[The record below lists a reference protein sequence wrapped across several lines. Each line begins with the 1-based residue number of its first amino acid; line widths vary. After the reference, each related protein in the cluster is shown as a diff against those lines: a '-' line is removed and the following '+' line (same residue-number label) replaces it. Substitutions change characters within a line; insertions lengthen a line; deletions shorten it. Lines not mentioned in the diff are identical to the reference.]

1 MQATTP
7 SPDITFL
14 IENFDAGGV
23 QRQTTIMAAAMAARG
38 LAVDL
43 VVIDDSGPLRDR
55 LSPAL
60 RLVRLDRASPMRTRL
75 AALAADP
82 GGWPALMRSLL
93 LARWMPGPLLALPSL
108 TRYLQQSRP
117 KSLFA
122 ATFGVNLLA
131 YLACRRAGV
140 ATRLVASERAA
151 LSAPGGQGG
160 VGDHRSRIA
169 GREDDPRLARPR
181 RRLGSHRRRA
191 IVPLMRRVYLSV
203 DALVANSKGIRSDL
217 ASIVGIPESRVT
229 VIYNPTIT
237 PDFAAR
243 AQAPVDHPW
252 FAAGEPPVILAV
264 GRPGRQK
271 DFPTLVRAFARVRGQ
286 RAARLMIIG
295 EVTRADHY
303 RGDTT
308 KKLERA
314 TALTRLAEAL
324 GVADDVSLVGYQS
337 NPPAFMSRAGVFVLS
352 SRFEGFPNVLLEA
365 IAAGCPVVSTDCPSG
380 PSEILDNGLYG
391 ALVPVGDADAMAQ
404 AIVATLDAPRNSERL
419 KQRAALFSYDEA
431 IAAYRDVLLGTGRW
445 DAATVTPAEP
455 LGVWRHRPT
464 LG

>member
-1 MQATTP
+1 MKSHTS
-7 SPDITFL
+7 SPDIAFL
-14 IENFDAGGV
+14 IENFGAGGV
-23 QRQTTIMAAAMAARG
+23 QRQITIMAAAMAARG

-43 VVIDDSGPLRDR
+43 AVIDDSGPLRDR
-55 LSPAL
+55 VSPAL
-60 RLVRLDRASPMRTRL
+60 RLVRLDRGSPVRTRL

-82 GGWPALMRSLL
+82 GGGLALMRSLL
-93 LARWMPGPLLALPSL
+93 LARWMPGPLLALNSL

-117 KSLFA
+117 RSLFA
-122 ATFGVNLLA
+122 ATFAVNLLA

-140 ATRLVASERAA
+140 ATRVVASERTA
-151 LSAPGGQGG
+151 LSAH
-160 VGDHRSRIA
+160 DF
-169 GREDDPRLARPR
+169 LADAR
-181 RRLGSHRRRA
+181 RRRA

-203 DALVANSKGIRSDL
+203 DAIVANSKGIRSDL
-217 ASIVGIPESRVT
+217 ASIVGIPEERVT

-252 FAAGEPPVILAV
+252 LAAGEPPVILAV

-271 DFPTLVRAFARVRGQ
+271 DFPTLVRAFAEVR
-286 RAARLMIIG
+286 RKRLARLMIIG
-295 EVTRADHY
+295 EASLADRN
-303 RGDTT
+303 RGDKS
-308 KKLERA
+308 KKAGRA
-314 TALTRLAEAL
+314 AVLTSLAEEL

-337 NPPAFMSRAGVFVLS
+337 NPPAYMSRAGVFVLS

-380 PSEILDNGLYG
+380 PSEILDNGLFG
-391 ALVPVGDADAMAQ
+391 ALVPVGDADAMAR
-404 AIVATLDAPRNSERL
+404 AIAAALDAPRNSERL

-431 IAAYRDVLLGTGRW
+431 IAAYRDVLLGTGRSG
-445 DAATVTPAEP
+445 AAAATPAEP